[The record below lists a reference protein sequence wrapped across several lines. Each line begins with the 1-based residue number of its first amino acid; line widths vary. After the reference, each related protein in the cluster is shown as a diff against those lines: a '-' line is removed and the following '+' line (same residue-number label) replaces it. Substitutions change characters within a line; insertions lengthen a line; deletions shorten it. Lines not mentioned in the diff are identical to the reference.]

1 VVFTATRPGPVEWRF
16 GDGVRAHV
24 VRLVPRLIGNDV
36 DAMLLAGRAGRGV
49 GRALSY
55 QVADDLASGAL
66 VRLLPELEPPALPVQ
81 LVVPSARHL
90 SAKAR
95 GFVDH
100 AARALA
106 TLAVIRAPAR
116 AR

>member
-1 VVFTATRPGPVEWRF
+1 
-16 GDGVRAHV
+16 
-24 VRLVPRLIGNDV
+24 VPRLVGNDV
-36 DAMLLAGRAGRGV
+36 EAMLLAVRAGRGV
-49 GRALSY
+49 GRVLSY

-106 TLAVIRAPAR
+106 TLGVIHAAPAIRRGRTR
-116 AR
+116 AGPG